1 MSGMSMKSSMQFG
14 FLGGLVIVCAIWSQ
28 QAPAIASMLQHHLNQ
43 ADMQWAS
50 EQKSPSAQQD
60 DEQRAREAI
69 YVASLSAGYPAFAMA
84 SYTPP
89 PQSSRDTQV
98 AEIPVTRP

>member
-1 MSGMSMKSSMQFG
+1 MSGMSMKSSMQFV

-89 PQSSRDTQV
+89 QNKDTQV